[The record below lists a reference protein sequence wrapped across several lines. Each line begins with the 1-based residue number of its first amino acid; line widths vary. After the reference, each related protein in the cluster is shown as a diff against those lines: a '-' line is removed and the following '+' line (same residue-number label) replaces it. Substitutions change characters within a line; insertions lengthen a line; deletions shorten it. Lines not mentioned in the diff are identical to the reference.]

1 MIASLRGRLLERAG
15 GNCVIEAGGVG
26 YFVQVSTTTARALP
40 EEGSEVFPE
49 LLVCS
54 VVISAHGGFLKG
66 AVHAFDLAVGPG
78 VVGLGKPVLDAMLAT
93 DLVEA
98 VDAVARG
105 PAIAVPRQVGEL
117 DAVVGEDRVQVV
129 GDRFDQC
136 FQERDGGWSIGL
148 RVELSEGELRV
159 RSIAT

>member
-1 MIASLRGRLLERAG
+1 MFVGCEAAQGLQPAAV
-15 GNCVIEAGGVG
+15 VIGVHEELK
-26 YFVQVSTTTARALP
+26 VLP
-40 EEGSEVFPE
+40 E
-49 LLVCS
+49 LVVA
-54 VVISAHGGFLKG
+54 VVVVAFDGGILDG